1 MKSLFAAVLVAFA
14 LPVWAGHCNSDH
26 SDKGHDDKSHSAEI
40 TSAVTNDMDGYL
52 DVAQETASETT
63 STEDINSASATESE
77 EKPKSRY
84 SKYYR

>member
-1 MKSLFAAVLVAFA
+1 MKSLIAAVLVAFA

-26 SDKGHDDKSHSAEI
+26 ADKDHDDKSHSAEM
-40 TSAVTNDMDGYL
+40 TSAATTEMDGYL
-52 DVAQETASETT
+52 EVAQETAN
-63 STEDINSASATESE
+63 TEEASSVSATETE